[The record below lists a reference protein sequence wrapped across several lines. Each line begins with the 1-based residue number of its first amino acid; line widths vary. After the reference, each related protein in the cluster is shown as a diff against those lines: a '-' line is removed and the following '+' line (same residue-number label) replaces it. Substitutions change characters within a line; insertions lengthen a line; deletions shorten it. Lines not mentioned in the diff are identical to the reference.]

1 MVTATLLGTGL
12 ASGVRDAS
20 RIPMPPPP
28 EGATTLCVIG
38 LGGNL
43 DAPADR
49 VRRARK
55 ALAGSEGIREVAFSS
70 LYKSRP
76 MGPKDQPDYVN
87 AVMAVETD
95 LGPLA
100 LLDHLQ
106 SLEALEG
113 RVRLGERWG
122 PRTLD
127 LDLLVYG
134 DQVIQHPRLTVPHP
148 GLAVREFVLHPLAEI
163 LPDLE
168 VPGMGCV
175 RELAE
180 QCPENGIEVMVQ

>member
-1 MVTATLLGTGL
+1 MAIAILPVTGP
-12 ASGVRDAS
+12 ASGARAAS
-20 RIPMPPPP
+20 RIPMLLPP

-49 VRRARK
+49 VRRARE
-55 ALAGSEGIREVAFSS
+55 ALAGHEDIQEVAFSN

-76 MGPKDQPDYVN
+76 LGPKDQPDYVN
-87 AVMAVETD
+87 AVMAIETR
-95 LGPLA
+95 LEPLP
-100 LLDHLQ
+100 LLDLLQ
-106 SLEALEG
+106 SIESLEG

-127 LDLLVYG
+127 LDLLIYG
-134 DQVIQHPRLTVPHP
+134 DQVIQHPRLLVPHP

-168 VPGMGCV
+168 VPGLGRI

-180 QCPENGIEVMVQ
+180 QCPDNGIEVMVP

>member
-1 MVTATLLGTGL
+1 
-12 ASGVRDAS
+12 
-20 RIPMPPPP
+20 
-28 EGATTLCVIG
+28 VIG

-70 LYKSRP
+70 LYRSRP
-76 MGPKDQPDYVN
+76 MGPQDQPDYVN
-87 AVMAVETD
+87 AVMAIETD
-95 LGPLA
+95 LEPLA
-100 LLDHLQ
+100 LLDRLQ
-106 SLEALEG
+106 AIEALEG
-113 RVRLGERWG
+113 RVRIGERWG

-127 LDLLVYG
+127 LDLLVFG
-134 DQVIQHPRLTVPHP
+134 NQVIQHPRLTVPHP

-163 LPDLE
+163 LPDLD
-168 VPGMGCV
+168 VPGVGRI

-180 QCPENGIEVMVQ
+180 QCPHNGIEVLVL

>member
-1 MVTATLLGTGL
+1 MH
-12 ASGVRDAS
+12 R
-20 RIPMPPPP
+20 PP
-28 EGATTLCVIG
+28 EGASALCIIG

-49 VRRARK
+49 VRRARE
-55 ALAGSEGIREVAFSS
+55 LLGRQETVRELAFSS

-87 AVMAVETD
+87 AVMAIETS
-95 LGPLA
+95 LAPLD
-100 LLDHLQ
+100 LLDLLQ
-106 SLEALEG
+106 SIESLEG

-127 LDLLVYG
+127 LDLLLYG
-134 DQVIQHPRLTVPHP
+134 DQVIQHPRLVVPHP

-168 VPGMGCV
+168 VPGLGRI

-180 QCPENGIEVMVQ
+180 QCPDNGIEVMVP

>member
-1 MVTATLLGTGL
+1 MLL
-12 ASGVRDAS
+12 
-20 RIPMPPPP
+20 PP
-28 EGATTLCVIG
+28 EGAPALCVIG

-49 VRRARK
+49 VMRARQI
-55 ALAGSEGIREVAFSS
+55 LASREGVREVAFSS

-87 AVMAVETD
+87 AVMAIESR
-95 LGPLA
+95 LGPLE
-100 LLDHLQ
+100 LLDLLQ
-106 SLEALEG
+106 SVESSEG

-127 LDLLVYG
+127 LDLLVYA
-134 DQVIQHPRLTVPHP
+134 DRVIQHPRLVVPHP

-163 LPDLE
+163 LPALE
-168 VPGMGCV
+168 VPGVGCV

-180 QCPENGIEVMVQ
+180 QCPDNGIEVMVL

>member
-1 MVTATLLGTGL
+1 M
-12 ASGVRDAS
+12 S
-20 RIPMPPPP
+20 RPP
-28 EGATTLCVIG
+28 EGASTLCVIG

-49 VRRARK
+49 VQRARK
-55 ALAGSEGIREVAFSS
+55 ALANGEGIREIAFSS
-70 LYKSRP
+70 LYRSRP
-76 MGPKDQPDYVN
+76 MGPQDQPDYVN
-87 AVMAVETD
+87 AVMALETD
-95 LGPLA
+95 LQPLA
-100 LLDHLQ
+100 LLDYLQ
-106 SLEALEG
+106 SIESLEG

-127 LDLLVYG
+127 LDLLLYG
-134 DQVIQHPRLTVPHP
+134 NQMIQHPRLTVPHP

-168 VPGMGCV
+168 VPGLGRV

-180 QCPENGIEVMVQ
+180 QCPHNGIEVMVL

>member
-1 MVTATLLGTGL
+1 
-12 ASGVRDAS
+12 
-20 RIPMPPPP
+20 
-28 EGATTLCVIG
+28 VIG

-70 LYKSRP
+70 LYRSRP
-76 MGPKDQPDYVN
+76 MGPQDQPDYVN
-87 AVMAVETD
+87 AVMAIETD
-95 LGPLA
+95 LEPLA
-100 LLDHLQ
+100 LLDRLQ
-106 SLEALEG
+106 AIEVLEG
-113 RVRLGERWG
+113 RVRIGERWG

-127 LDLLVYG
+127 LDLLVFG
-134 DQVIQHPRLTVPHP
+134 NQVIQHPRLTVPHP

-163 LPDLE
+163 LPDLD
-168 VPGMGCV
+168 VPGVGRI

-180 QCPENGIEVMVQ
+180 QCPHNGIEVLVL

>member
-1 MVTATLLGTGL
+1 
-12 ASGVRDAS
+12 
-20 RIPMPPPP
+20 MPLPP
-28 EGATTLCVIG
+28 EGASTLCVIG

-70 LYKSRP
+70 LYRSRP
-76 MGPKDQPDYVN
+76 MGPQDQPDYVN
-87 AVMAVETD
+87 AVMAIETD
-95 LGPLA
+95 LEPLA
-100 LLDHLQ
+100 LLDRLQ
-106 SLEALEG
+106 AIEVLEG
-113 RVRLGERWG
+113 RVRIGERWG

-127 LDLLVYG
+127 LDLLVFG
-134 DQVIQHPRLTVPHP
+134 NQVIQHPRLTVPHP

-163 LPDLE
+163 LPDLD
-168 VPGMGCV
+168 VPGVGRI

-180 QCPENGIEVMVQ
+180 QCPHNGIEVLVL

>member
-1 MVTATLLGTGL
+1 
-12 ASGVRDAS
+12 
-20 RIPMPPPP
+20 MPLPP
-28 EGATTLCVIG
+28 EGASALCVIG

-70 LYKSRP
+70 LYRSRP
-76 MGPKDQPDYVN
+76 MGPQDQPDYVN
-87 AVMAVETD
+87 AVMAIETD
-95 LGPLA
+95 LEPLA
-100 LLDHLQ
+100 LLDRLQ
-106 SLEALEG
+106 AIEVLEG
-113 RVRLGERWG
+113 RVRIGERWG

-127 LDLLVYG
+127 LDLLVFG
-134 DQVIQHPRLTVPHP
+134 NQVIQHPRLTVPHP

-163 LPDLE
+163 LPDLD
-168 VPGMGCV
+168 VPGVGRI

-180 QCPENGIEVMVQ
+180 QCPHNGIEVLVL

>member
-1 MVTATLLGTGL
+1 VGIAIHPETGPV
-12 ASGVRDAS
+12 SGARAVS
-20 RIPMPPPP
+20 RTTMPLPP
-28 EGATTLCVIG
+28 EGASTLCVIG

-70 LYKSRP
+70 LYRSRP
-76 MGPKDQPDYVN
+76 MGPQDQPDYVN
-87 AVMAVETD
+87 AVMAIETD
-95 LGPLA
+95 LEPLA
-100 LLDHLQ
+100 LLDRLQ
-106 SLEALEG
+106 AIEVLEG
-113 RVRLGERWG
+113 RVRIGERWG

-127 LDLLVYG
+127 LDLLVFG
-134 DQVIQHPRLTVPHP
+134 NQVIQHPRLTVPHP

-163 LPDLE
+163 LPDLD
-168 VPGMGCV
+168 VPGVGRI

-180 QCPENGIEVMVQ
+180 QCPHNGIEVLVL